1 MSTAAIIRVA
11 GVGVIAGLVLTGCAV
26 LPTQKAETPPEL
38 AMITQAQAV
47 ALMKNAGTL
56 NNKANAK
63 RDSKLEATVEG
74 GDLIVM
80 DVASYSMS
88 RRLGDK
94 SPSKPF
100 THPKPIAFVPT
111 AGAYPRAFFV
121 YSKVSWDAKTNV
133 LNVFPR
139 ADAAAPW
146 KKVIAGYSEKLLPPI
161 AAS

>member
-1 MSTAAIIRVA
+1 MNRAAMIRF
-11 GVGVIAGLVLTGCAV
+11 GGIGVIAGLMLTGCGV
-26 LPTQKAETPPEL
+26 MPTQKAAAPPERP
-38 AMITQAQAV
+38 MITQAQAV

-133 LNVFPR
+133 LNVFRR